1 MKNLWV
7 PNKFSTKVFRIFGL
21 EIGNNT
27 FVSYPKNIDM
37 ANISIGMEVLLVK
50 IYIFI
55 RMSMKEQVSQLEMMF
70 LLLRMFSYI

>member
-1 MKNLWV
+1 
-7 PNKFSTKVFRIFGL
+7 
-21 EIGNNT
+21 
-27 FVSYPKNIDM
+27 M